1 MCGAIELEPGANQNV
16 SVIGAS
22 PRFIVLPEAPARRG
36 HGRERYDTHAR
47 GGTAGMTHGGHG
59 RAHLA
64 DEIMPAP
71 DFLFRPAGHGAY
83 TSVQT
88 PWSPDMLSL
97 QVRKIGDSLSVTL
110 PREAAARLKVREG
123 DSLFLTESPD
133 GGWRLSVCDA
143 AVANKMAKAEAIM
156 GRYRNALRVLAG
168 RSSR

>member
-1 MCGAIELEPGANQNV
+1 
-16 SVIGAS
+16 
-22 PRFIVLPEAPARRG
+22 
-36 HGRERYDTHAR
+36 
-47 GGTAGMTHGGHG
+47 
-59 RAHLA
+59 
-64 DEIMPAP
+64 
-71 DFLFRPAGHGAY
+71 
-83 TSVQT
+83 
-88 PWSPDMLSL
+88 MLSL
-97 QVRKIGDSLSVTL
+97 EVRKIGDSLSVTL